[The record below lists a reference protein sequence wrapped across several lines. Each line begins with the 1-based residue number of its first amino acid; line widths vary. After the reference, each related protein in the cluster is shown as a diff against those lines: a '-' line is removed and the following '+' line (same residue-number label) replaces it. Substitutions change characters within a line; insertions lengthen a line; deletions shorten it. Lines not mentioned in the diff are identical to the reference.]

1 MSREMPTAAQFTTAK
16 DALDRALYELD
27 SATRRA
33 RGAYARMIDLH
44 ERQAIATD
52 DAAHKKYA
60 ESMAAHYLKKY
71 QGLGG

>member
-1 MSREMPTAAQFTTAK
+1 MPTAAQFTTAK
-16 DALDRALYELD
+16 DALDRALSEID
-27 SATRRA
+27 EATRRV

-52 DAAHKKYA
+52 CPRHKAYA

-71 QGLGG
+71 QEYGTK